1 MNSKTTQHLVSLFL
15 LLGALFADVQAQSI
29 SPPEIAAKSF
39 LLIDISAH
47 QVLAEHLS
55 SEPVEPASLTK
66 LMTAYVVF
74 DALKSKKIDL
84 KQTISVSQQAW
95 KMPGSRMF
103 IDPKMMVPVE
113 DLIKGMIVQS
123 GNDATVALA
132 EGVGG
137 TVEHFVQMMNDQ
149 AKRLGM
155 TATVYKNPEGLTAS
169 GHITTAKDLSILAT
183 RLMRDFPEYVA
194 YYAIKKYRYP
204 GTPAAN
210 DTNRNLLLF
219 RDPTVDGLKTGHTD
233 AAGFCMIATAKRDV
247 PGLNGR
253 RLLSIVL
260 GASSENAR
268 AVESQKLLNWGF
280 TAFETLNLFNANQ
293 AVFKL
298 KAWKGKDNELSIGKN
313 EPIVIAVPTGQASL
327 VSSQIEYRDPLVA
340 PIQKGEIVAKMKLK
354 LGKEDFSTIEL
365 EALQSI
371 EQASIFGRAWDS
383 MRMWIK

>member
-1 MNSKTTQHLVSLFL
+1 MH
-15 LLGALFADVQAQSI
+15 
-29 SPPEIAAKSF
+29 
-39 LLIDISAH
+39 
-47 QVLAEHLS
+47 
-55 SEPVEPASLTK
+55 
-66 LMTAYVVF
+66 
-74 DALKSKKIDL
+74 
-84 KQTISVSQQAW
+84 
-95 KMPGSRMF
+95 
-103 IDPKMMVPVE
+103 
-113 DLIKGMIVQS
+113 
-123 GNDATVALA
+123 
-132 EGVGG
+132 
-137 TVEHFVQMMNDQ
+137 
-149 AKRLGM
+149 
-155 TATVYKNPEGLTAS
+155 
-169 GHITTAKDLSILAT
+169 
-183 RLMRDFPEYVA
+183 DFPEYVA

-298 KAWKGKDNELSIGKN
+298 KAWKGKENELSIGKN

-327 VSSQIEYRDPLVA
+327 VNSQIEYRDPLVA